1 MVRNL
6 DKFRSSL
13 HDDLFLKNRIEHWV
27 NFVFNVL
34 NQDSPTFSEWKLKM
48 ILEVRVLKSQDEV
61 RLFDEV
67 GFSSLDPRDG
77 LTLRIDHEWIS

>member
-1 MVRNL
+1 
-6 DKFRSSL
+6 
-13 HDDLFLKNRIEHWV
+13 
-27 NFVFNVL
+27 
-34 NQDSPTFSEWKLKM
+34 M